1 MPPVDPETYRKLK
14 PFIEKMQGQTRNE
27 LFPEKPN
34 RKKKKKEQPTDV
46 NEKIREKLLKLSF
59 QHIQK
64 QTPPRK
70 AMQLE
75 KTRDTGALCKKM
87 TQSHIKRQ
95 SV

>member
-34 RKKKKKEQPTDV
+34 RKKKKEQSTDV

-75 KTRDTGALCKKM
+75 KTWDTGTLCKKM